1 MKAKQREW
9 AKASRARKKE
19 AKKASD
25 PQPEPSSVPAAP
37 LESDPQPEVELP
49 SSRESSPSASNL
61 QPVASQPSSPQ
72 SDDDL
77 LSSPVPPS
85 DPTPLPRKRRAP
97 TPDDATEDSEQDVAV
112 SSTSQR

>member
-49 SSRESSPSASNL
+49 SSRESSPSASDL
-61 QPVASQPSSPQ
+61 QPDASPPSPQ
-72 SDDDL
+72 SDAEL
-77 LSSPVPPS
+77 LSSHVPPS
-85 DPTPLPRKRRAP
+85 TPTPLPRKRRAP

>member
-25 PQPEPSSVPAAP
+25 PLPEPSSVPAAP
-37 LESDPQPEVELP
+37 SESDPQPEVELP

-61 QPVASQPSSPQ
+61 QPDASPPSPQ
-72 SDDDL
+72 SDAEL
-77 LSSPVPPS
+77 LSSPAPPS
-85 DPTPLPRKRRAP
+85 TPTPRKRRAP